1 MLNTKYLYLFFA
13 IIFAMLTSCV
23 NDPAKVNL
31 ITKKNNLP
39 ILTEKNVDAI
49 YSDSAKL
56 KFHFTAAQVDEYEG
70 IDSYQE
76 MPKGV
81 KVEIYN
87 DSGIIETKLTSN
99 YAIRKI
105 KENKMVAKNDVVVVN
120 SKGEK
125 LNTELLTWDGAKRRI
140 KTDAFIKITTSDQI
154 IYGTGLDSDERFEE
168 YEIKNISGTILLK
181 DLPK

>member
-1 MLNTKYLYLFFA
+1 
-13 IIFAMLTSCV
+13 
-23 NDPAKVNL
+23 
-31 ITKKNNLP
+31 
-39 ILTEKNVDAI
+39 
-49 YSDSAKL
+49 
-56 KFHFTAAQVDEYEG
+56 
-70 IDSYQE
+70 

-125 LNTELLTWDGAKRRI
+125 LNTELLTWDGAK
-140 KTDAFIKITTSDQI
+140 
-154 IYGTGLDSDERFEE
+154 EE
-168 YEIKNISGTILLK
+168 LKQTLLLK
-181 DLPK
+181 SPQAIRLFMEQD